1 MNITIFLLKT
11 LTEFI
16 TMIKSILVASIAILS
31 VGVSKVS
38 AEEVCG
44 NIIGFQGVCF
54 YDSPEKVVDYYV
66 VPLPNKN
73 GHGSVNC
80 YTGDY
85 TWNDALGKASAEAI
99 SEAWCGL

>member
-1 MNITIFLLKT
+1 
-11 LTEFI
+11 
-16 TMIKSILVASIAILS
+16 MIKSLLVASLAVISI
-31 VGVSKVS
+31 GVPSGS

-54 YDSPEKVVDYYV
+54 YDSPNKVEDYFV
-66 VPLPNKN
+66 VPLPKKN

-80 YTGDY
+80 YTGQY